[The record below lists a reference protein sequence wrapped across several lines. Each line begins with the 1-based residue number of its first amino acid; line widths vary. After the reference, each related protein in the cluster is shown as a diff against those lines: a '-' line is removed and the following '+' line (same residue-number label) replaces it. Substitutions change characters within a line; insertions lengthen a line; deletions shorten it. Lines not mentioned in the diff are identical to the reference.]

1 MRILT
6 VGAGATGGAFGAKL
20 IEAGRDVTFFV
31 RPRRAD
37 ELGKSGLIF
46 EAPDGRRVHAV
57 RALTMLEPGHYY
69 DLIVVALK
77 APALPAALESI
88 APAVGPETV
97 ILPLLNGM
105 DHFGALERA
114 YPGHAIGGL
123 VKIVATVDPTGAVQ
137 QMTPLC
143 TMTIGPIN
151 GKPLEQSVID
161 ALTVDGFSLSVD
173 DDVLTRLWEKW
184 VFIAAAGIITCLF
197 RGSVGD
203 ILAAGGESH
212 ILRAIAETEEVADRA
227 GHPVSPRSHQQTLD
241 LLTMHGST
249 FTSSLYRDLQQGEP
263 AEAEHILG
271 GLAKMAQELDARTPL
286 LDATLLQLRTHQI
299 ATTAAGLGSRAA
311 AAAS

>member
-1 MRILT
+1 MRILII
-6 VGAGATGGAFGAKL
+6 GAGATGGAFGARL
-20 IEAGRDVTFFV
+20 IEAGRDVTFLV
-31 RPRRAD
+31 RPKRAD
-37 ELGKSGLIF
+37 ELRNSGLVF
-46 EAPDGRRVHAV
+46 EAPDGRRVHTV
-57 RALTMLEPGHYY
+57 RALTTLEPGHYY

-77 APALPAALESI
+77 APALPSAMASM

-105 DHFGALERA
+105 DHLAALERA
-114 YPGHAIGGL
+114 HPGHAIGGL
-123 VKIVATVDPTGAVQ
+123 VKIVATVDQAGTVQ

-143 TMTIGPIN
+143 TMTIGPMN
-151 GKPLEQSVID
+151 GKTLDQAVID
-161 ALTVDGFSLSVD
+161 VLTVDGFSLSVD

-212 ILRAIAETEEVADRA
+212 ILRAIAETEEVAARA
-227 GHPVSPRSHQQTLD
+227 GHPVGPRSHQQTLD
-241 LLTMHGST
+241 LLTMQGST
-249 FTSSLYRDLQQGEP
+249 FTSSLYRDLEQGEP

-271 GLAKMAQELDARTPL
+271 GLAKMAQKLGVSTLL

-299 ATTAAGLGSRAA
+299 ARAA
-311 AAAS
+311 ANPGTRAAAT

>member
-1 MRILT
+1 MRILII
-6 VGAGATGGAFGAKL
+6 GAGATGGAFGARL
-20 IEAGRDVTFFV
+20 IEAGRDVTFLV
-31 RPRRAD
+31 RPKRA
-37 ELGKSGLIF
+37 EQLEKSGLIF
-46 EAPDGRRVHAV
+46 QAPDGRRVHTV
-57 RALTMLEPGHYY
+57 RALTLLEPGHHY

-77 APALPAALESI
+77 APALSAALETI

-105 DHFGALERA
+105 DHFEALELA
-114 YPGHAIGGL
+114 YPGHTIGGL
-123 VKIVATVDPTGAVQ
+123 VKIVATVDQTGAVQ

-143 TMTIGPIN
+143 TMTIGSIN
-151 GKPLEQSVID
+151 GKPLDKAVTD
-161 ALTVDGFSLSVD
+161 ALTVDGFSLSVE

-241 LLTMHGST
+241 LLTMQGST
-249 FTSSLYRDLQQGEP
+249 FTSSLYRDLEQGEP

-271 GLAKMAQELDARTPL
+271 GLATKAAEFGVPTLL
-286 LDATLLQLRTHQI
+286 LDATLLQLRTHQK
-299 ATTAAGLGSRAA
+299 ARVAAGLG
-311 AAAS
+311 